1 MYKLT
6 NSPDVIQLLSGG
18 FIPRAHPLWL
28 EYENW
33 LADGNEPE
41 PLETSDV
48 IELGLIAAIDSAADA
63 ARNAFV
69 VDPLRALEYERA
81 ATDARAFAEAGYP
94 SDSVPRSVSA
104 WVNNGRSARQ
114 AAESILVQAAAY
126 TDVLYRIRELRLQAK
141 ELVRAAIAAGRAE
154 HAKAVAAEAIAAIKT
169 IAKGD
174 ESIGR

>member
-6 NSPDVIQLLSGG
+6 DSPDVIQLLSGV
-18 FIPRAHPLWL
+18 FIPRAHPLWV
-28 EYENW
+28 EYEDW

-41 PLETSDV
+41 PFETLNIV
-48 IELGLIAAIDSAADA
+48 ELGLIAAIDSAADA
-63 ARNAFV
+63 ARNSFV
-69 VDPLRALEYERA
+69 VDPLRALEYEKT
-81 ATDARAFAEAGYP
+81 ATDARTFAEAGYP

-114 AAESILVQAAAY
+114 AAESILLRAAAY

-141 ELVRAAIAAGRAE
+141 ESVRAAIAAGGAE
-154 HAKAVAAEAIAAIKT
+154 HAKAVAAEAITAIRI

-174 ESIGR
+174 ESTGR